1 MKFVGTFPPGDLL
14 IVENSVAPTF
24 LNESTIGKRHP
35 EKKIACIINIT
46 QFFKVYL
53 LSMRSTYNFLY
64 FFVFQ

>member
-35 EKKIACIINIT
+35 EKKLHA
-46 QFFKVYL
+46 
-53 LSMRSTYNFLY
+53 
-64 FFVFQ
+64 